1 MKFFDKK
8 NLHIIRD
15 EKFFDSAYRVFEE
28 TEPESNDFVIFGKKH
43 KLFYIKYAKVRFLKP
58 TFLYYF
64 WPILKLKYKC
74 IIIHGL
80 NSEFLKYF
88 IIKNKKFIPVIWIG
102 WGFDYFN
109 YFKGILYKD
118 KTRELIVEFDLT
130 SKKNVENKFL
140 PFLKKKANDKEVINK
155 INFFA
160 PVLENEF
167 EIITEFFPNQPI
179 SFIDW
184 NYLTLEDDIIKGFEN
199 SLIEGSDMLFGN
211 SANPLNNHL
220 DGFDEIMDF
229 KFYFDN
235 IICPLSYGDKINK
248 ERVKNLGSELF
259 GARFIPISD
268 FLDYPDYV
276 KYLLSCKYVF
286 VNSLRQ
292 LAMGNIVLM
301 LYLGSYIIL
310 DRRNPVY
317 VFFKNKGVEVFSI
330 EDAKAGNL
338 PKINLQST
346 RKILIEIWGREAILK
361 KTRVLL
367 DTIKK

>member
-1 MKFFDKK
+1 MSPRKK

-28 TEPESNDFVIFGKKH
+28 SDPGLNDFVIFGKKH
-43 KLFYIKYAKVRFLKP
+43 KLFYIKSAKVRFLKP
-58 TFLYYF
+58 TYLYYF
-64 WPILKLKYKC
+64 WPILKFKYKC
-74 IIIHGL
+74 VIIHGL

-88 IIKNKKFIPVIWIG
+88 IIKNRKIVPIIWIG

-109 YFKGILYKD
+109 YFKGILYKE
-118 KTRELIVEFDLT
+118 KTSELVVEFDLT
-130 SKKNVENKFL
+130 SKKDIRNKFL
-140 PFLKKKANDKEVINK
+140 PFLEKEADDKEVLKN

-167 EIITEFFPNQPI
+167 EIITEVYPHHPI

-184 NYLTLEDDIIKGFEN
+184 NYLTIEDDIIKGFEN
-199 SLIEGSDMLFGN
+199 SLIEGSNLLFGN

-220 DGFDEIMDF
+220 DGFDDIRDF
-229 KFYFDN
+229 KINFDN
-235 IICPLSYGDKINK
+235 IICPLSYGDKVNK
-248 ERVKNLGSELF
+248 ERVKNLGSDLY
-259 GARFIPISD
+259 GTRFTAISG
-268 FLDYPDYV
+268 FLDYPEYV
-276 KYLLSCKYVF
+276 KNLLSCKYVF

-317 VFFKNKGVEVFSI
+317 IFFKNKGVEVFSI
-330 EDAKAGNL
+330 EDAKGGDL
-338 PKINLQST
+338 PELNLQST

-361 KTRVLL
+361 KTRFLF
-367 DTIKK
+367 DAIRN